1 MDDELATAA
10 RTLAMAAR
18 VLERALDDMTLAQFR
33 VLSLITS
40 SPERASRIA
49 ERAAVSKPSLSGLL
63 DGLEARCWVQRV
75 DVAGDRRGVQ
85 LELTRAGR
93 TAYNNAQKA
102 VTAQLDSVLAELDGP
117 DRAAVR
123 HGLARLGDALRAR
136 ALARMQDA
144 STP

>member
-1 MDDELATAA
+1 MDDELAAAA

-63 DGLEARCWVQRV
+63 DGLEARGWVQRV

-93 TAYNNAQKA
+93 AAYKTAQQAI
-102 VTAQLDSVLAELDGP
+102 TAQLETVIGELDDG

-123 HGLARLGDALRAR
+123 QGLALLGDALRAR
-136 ALARMQDA
+136 ALARMQESA
-144 STP
+144 AT